1 MSQDAERSPDADVGG
16 ADGLRIDAEQRRQE
30 LSGDIAAEPVQPD
43 HYAKVGDSKP
53 ATALAAVLE
62 KAVSGPYELARKG
75 HLTDLLHG
83 SKLLGHPVHPAVSD
97 LPIGLYVGA
106 VITYAVGESTAGID
120 LTLAA
125 VASAL
130 IAAVT
135 GLADWSVS
143 DGRDKRLGAVHGTFN
158 VVATLLGGASI
169 GTFYGVGS
177 TPAFGFVAAALA
189 VTLLAAHLGGHLVF
203 DRGLMVHEANL
214 SQIQTVDWTT
224 VLPASELGVGEAK
237 AVRVSDQR
245 TVIVYRPSVERIT
258 CVEGRCGHAGG
269 PLGEGEMCDGAVTC
283 PWHRS
288 VFDLQTGAV
297 LRGPASRPQPA
308 LQTRVV
314 GGQLQVRD
322 FKR

>member
-1 MSQDAERSPDADVGG
+1 MPAGR
-16 ADGLRIDAEQRRQE
+16 
-30 LSGDIAAEPVQPD
+30 D

-53 ATALAAVLE
+53 ATMLAAVLE
-62 KAVSGPYELARKG
+62 KVVAGPYEWARKA

-83 SKLLGHPVHPAVSD
+83 SALLRHPVHPAVSD

-106 VITYAVGESTAGID
+106 VITYAVGASTAGID
-120 LTLAA
+120 LTIAA

-158 VVATLLGGASI
+158 VVATVLAGVSI

-177 TPAFGFVAAALA
+177 TVAFGFVAAALA
-189 VTLLAAHLGGHLVF
+189 VTLAAAYLGGHLVF

-214 SQIQTVDWTT
+214 SQMETVPWTT
-224 VLPASELGVGEAK
+224 VLPATDLRVGEAK
-237 AVRVSDQR
+237 AVQVSDQR
-245 TVIVYRPSVERIT
+245 TVIVYRPRTGQIT

-269 PLGEGEMCDGAVTC
+269 PLGEGEIHSGTVTC

-297 LRGPASRPQPA
+297 RRGPASRPQPT
-308 LQTRVV
+308 LQTRLVD
-314 GGQLQVRD
+314 GQIQVRD
-322 FKR
+322 FED